1 MRIILMNLLNVE
13 LTELYVEQ
21 NYEEFKSRNKS
32 EPFLFSSERRE
43 IEINDMSFFKYS
55 KPLDT
60 LYVYIK

>member
-1 MRIILMNLLNVE
+1 MILKLMNILNVE

-21 NYEEFKSRNKS
+21 NYEEFKNRNKS
-32 EPFLFSSERRE
+32 EPFLFTSERRE